1 MVGEPRYGEWYHN
14 RNEDGVMERQAI
26 ENRLLGNILAV
37 TSTMTIG
44 KTKAARIVGG
54 ERKLQRL
61 HLSGAIECTGKVNAQ
76 NGKWRYNLAQVL
88 QHCRPA
94 K

>member
-1 MVGEPRYGEWYHN
+1 
-14 RNEDGVMERQAI
+14 MERQAI
-26 ENRLLGNILAV
+26 ENRLLANIIAV

-44 KTKAARIVGG
+44 KTKAAHIVGG
-54 ERKLQRL
+54 ERTLERL
-61 HLSGAIECTGKVNAQ
+61 HLSGAIECADKVNAQ

-94 K
+94 TVSQKSNI

>member
-1 MVGEPRYGEWYHN
+1 M
-14 RNEDGVMERQAI
+14 MERSEI
-26 ENRLLGNILAV
+26 ESRLLENIIAA
-37 TSTMTIG
+37 TSSMTIG

-54 ERKLQRL
+54 ERKLERL
-61 HLSGAIECTGKVNAQ
+61 HLAGAIECAGKVNAQ

>member
-1 MVGEPRYGEWYHN
+1 
-14 RNEDGVMERQAI
+14 MERAAI
-26 ENRLLGNILAV
+26 ENRLLENILEVAA
-37 TSTMTIG
+37 TMTIG

-54 ERKLQRL
+54 EKKLERL
-61 HLSGAIECTGKVNAQ
+61 HRSGAIECGDKVNAQ

-88 QHCRPA
+88 MHCRPA

>member
-1 MVGEPRYGEWYHN
+1 M
-14 RNEDGVMERQAI
+14 MERKAI

-54 ERKLQRL
+54 ERTLERL
-61 HLSGAIECTGKVNAQ
+61 HRSGAIECDGKVNAQ
-76 NGKWRYNLAQVL
+76 NGKWRFNLSQVL
-88 QHCRPA
+88 QHCRPN

>member
-1 MVGEPRYGEWYHN
+1 
-14 RNEDGVMERQAI
+14 MERKAI
-26 ENRLLGNILAV
+26 ENRLLGNIIAV

-54 ERKLQRL
+54 ERTLERL
-61 HLSGAIECTGKVNAQ
+61 YQSGAIECAGKVNAQ
-76 NGKWRYNLAQVL
+76 NGKWRFNLSQVL
-88 QHCRPA
+88 QHCRPN

>member
-1 MVGEPRYGEWYHN
+1 
-14 RNEDGVMERQAI
+14 MERAAI
-26 ENRLLGNILAV
+26 ENRLLENILAV

-54 ERKLQRL
+54 ERKLERL
-61 HLSGAIECTGKVNAQ
+61 HLSGKIDCADKVNAQ

-94 K
+94 IK

>member
-1 MVGEPRYGEWYHN
+1 
-14 RNEDGVMERQAI
+14 MERPAI
-26 ENRLLGNILAV
+26 ESRLLENILAV
-37 TSTMTIG
+37 ASTMTIG

-54 ERKLQRL
+54 ERKLEKL
-61 HLSGAIECTGKVNAQ
+61 HLAGAIECSGKVNAQ

-88 QHCRPA
+88 LHCRPN

>member
-1 MVGEPRYGEWYHN
+1 
-14 RNEDGVMERQAI
+14 MERAAI

-54 ERKLQRL
+54 ERTLERL
-61 HLSGAIECTGKVNAQ
+61 HRSGAIECADKVNAQ
-76 NGKWRYNLAQVL
+76 NGKWRYNLSQVL
-88 QHCRPA
+88 QHCKPY
-94 K
+94 KQSKSQTSNSLTK

>member
-1 MVGEPRYGEWYHN
+1 
-14 RNEDGVMERQAI
+14 MERQAI

-61 HLSGAIECTGKVNAQ
+61 HLSGAIECAGKVNAQ

-88 QHCRPA
+88 QHCKPA
-94 K
+94 R

>member
-1 MVGEPRYGEWYHN
+1 
-14 RNEDGVMERQAI
+14 MERAAI
-26 ENRLLGNILAV
+26 ENRLLDNILAA
-37 TSTMTIG
+37 TATMTIG

-54 ERKLQRL
+54 ERKLELL
-61 HLSGAIECTGKVNAQ
+61 HLSGAIECAGKVNAQ

>member
-1 MVGEPRYGEWYHN
+1 
-14 RNEDGVMERQAI
+14 MERAAI
-26 ENRLLGNILAV
+26 ENRLLENILAV
-37 TSTMTIG
+37 ASTMTIG

-54 ERKLQRL
+54 ERKLEKL
-61 HLSGAIECTGKVNAQ
+61 HLAGAIECAGKVNKQ

-94 K
+94 IK